1 MIRSMTG
8 FGAAS
13 LPIGSTEASLELR
26 SVNSRHL
33 KLNLRLPSGM
43 EAVEEDLRATITS
56 HVRRGH
62 VDVTFR
68 VDGSAAGETSIEVDE
83 QRVEAILDA
92 YRTIAQQFDVPGEVD
107 LTLLAKSDR
116 LFVERSQSLTELID
130 PEALDAA
137 AGRAVAQ
144 LVAMRE
150 KEGERLAAD
159 LRGRLAGIAD
169 GLAKVSE
176 GAPARLDRERAR
188 LTQAV
193 ADLTGSIDFDDD
205 RVAREIAMLADKWDL
220 GEELVRA
227 QAHLEAFEDLLSAP
241 DEEPVGKRLG
251 FLSQELLR
259 EINTIGSKA
268 NDSSI
273 QHVVVGMKNEL
284 ETMREQIENVE

>member
-43 EAVEEDLRATITS
+43 EAVEEELRECITAE
-56 HVRRGH
+56 VRRGH
-62 VDVTFR
+62 VDVALR
-68 VDGSAAGETSIEVDE
+68 VDGAVAGETSIEVNT
-83 QRVEAILDA
+83 QRVEAILEA
-92 YRTIAQQFDVPGEVD
+92 YRTIAEQFEVEGQVD
-107 LTLLAKSDR
+107 LRLLARSDR
-116 LFVERSQSLTELID
+116 LFVERSPALIELID
-130 PEALDAA
+130 MVVFREAAL
-137 AGRAVAQ
+137 RAVSQ

-150 KEGERLAAD
+150 KEGQRLAAD
-159 LRGRLAGIAD
+159 LRERLAAIKR
-169 GLAKVSE
+169 GLTDVAQ
-176 GAPARLDRERAR
+176 GAPERLTRERAR

-193 ADLTGSIDFDDD
+193 ADLTGSLDLEDD
-205 RVAREIAMLADKWDL
+205 RIAREIALLADKWDL

-241 DEEPVGKRLG
+241 NGEPVGKRLG

-268 NDSSI
+268 NDSRI
-273 QHVVVGMKNEL
+273 QHVVVEMKNEL

>member
-1 MIRSMTG
+1 MTG

-43 EAVEEDLRATITS
+43 EAVEEELREYITGEL
-56 HVRRGH
+56 RRGH
-62 VDVTFR
+62 IDVALR
-68 VDGSAAGETSIEVDE
+68 IDGSAAGETSIEVNT
-83 QRVEAILDA
+83 QRVEAILKA
-92 YRTIAQQFDVPGEVD
+92 YRTIAQQFEVAGEVD

-116 LFVERSQSLTELID
+116 LFIERSQTLTELID
-130 PEALDAA
+130 PAVFKDAA
-137 AGRAVAQ
+137 VRAVAQ

-150 KEGERLAAD
+150 KEGQRLAAD
-159 LRGRLAGIAD
+159 LRRRLTAIAS
-169 GLAKVSE
+169 GLTKVSE
-176 GAPARLDRERAR
+176 GAPERLARERAR

-193 ADLTGSIDFDDD
+193 ADLTGSLDLEDD
-205 RVAREIAMLADKWDL
+205 RIAREIALLADKWDL

-227 QAHLEAFEDLLSAP
+227 HAHLEAFEDLMSAP
-241 DEEPVGKRLG
+241 GEEPVGKRLG

-268 NDSSI
+268 NDSGI
-273 QHVVVGMKNEL
+273 QHVVVEMKNEL